1 VADRSTKAT
10 KDKSRRRFARRQW
23 TRRWLAWRPILAI
36 VVVVGTAGFAVYGLY
51 FSAWL
56 RVEGAEVSGTSQLSE
71 AEVLAAADLPIDDA
85 LIRVDLGEIEA
96 RVEGRL
102 TAVKSVEASRQWPHE
117 IKIEIEEWQALA
129 VVIEGSS
136 FTFLAE
142 SGDTFTYEQM
152 PKRPPTSM
160 PEVRVG
166 SGADRLALE
175 EAAAVVAS
183 LDEAVTRRVDH
194 IEVETADQIL
204 LELRDG
210 REVTW
215 GSADQSD
222 EKAEV
227 LLNLLDVRPDAQAY
241 DVSVPSLPATR

>member
-1 VADRSTKAT
+1 MAERSTQ
-10 KDKSRRRFARRQW
+10 DQSRRRFARRQW
-23 TRRWLAWRPILAI
+23 ARRWLAWRPVLAA
-36 VVVVGTAGFAVYGLY
+36 VLVVGTIGFAVYGLY
-51 FSAWL
+51 FSPWL

-71 AEVLAAADLPIDDA
+71 AEVLAAAELPVDDA
-85 LIRVDLGEIEA
+85 LVTVDLGEIEA
-96 RVEGRL
+96 RVEGKL

-117 IKIEIEEWQALA
+117 IRIEIEEWRPLA

-142 SGDTFTYEQM
+142 SGDTFTFEQM
-152 PKRPPTSM
+152 PKHAPTSL

-166 SGADRLALE
+166 SQADRLALE

-183 LDEAVTRRVDH
+183 LDDAVTRLVDH

-215 GSADQSD
+215 GSAAQSD

-227 LLNLLDVRPDAQAY
+227 LLNLLDARPDAQAY

>member
-1 VADRSTKAT
+1 MADRSPR
-10 KDKSRRRFARRQW
+10 DRSRRRFARRQW
-23 TRRWLAWRPILAI
+23 TRRWLAWRPILAT
-36 VVVVGTAGFAVYGLY
+36 VLLLGTIGFAVYGLY
-51 FSAWL
+51 LSPWL
-56 RVEGAEVSGTSQLSE
+56 RVEAAEVSGTSQLSE
-71 AEVLAAADLPIDDA
+71 AEVLAAADVPVDDP
-85 LIRVDLGEIEA
+85 LVRVDLDEVEA

-117 IKIEIEEWQALA
+117 IKIEIEEWDALA
-129 VVIEGSS
+129 VVIEGTS

-142 SGDTFTYEQM
+142 SGDTFTFAGM
-152 PKRPPTSM
+152 PKQPPTSL

-183 LDEAVTRRVDH
+183 LDDVVTRRVDH
-194 IEVETADQIL
+194 IEVETADHIL

-222 EKAEV
+222 EKAAV
-227 LLNLLDVRPDAQAY
+227 LLDLLDVRPDAQAY
-241 DVSVPSLPATR
+241 DVSVPSLPAATP